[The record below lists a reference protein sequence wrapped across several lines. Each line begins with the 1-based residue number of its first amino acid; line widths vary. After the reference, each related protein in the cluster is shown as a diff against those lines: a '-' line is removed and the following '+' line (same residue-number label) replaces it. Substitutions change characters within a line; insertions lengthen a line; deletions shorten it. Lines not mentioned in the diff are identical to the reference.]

1 MKTCRGTQTNKN
13 VMCYEMCNAMLMWHS
28 AKFCRCVC
36 MGCAQSTPPECG
48 SQHGHCREDK
58 FVFIKAICAIEF
70 VFLGAVE
77 RFSLANLVGKP
88 KGGGN

>member
-1 MKTCRGTQTNKN
+1 MCAWDVLRVPFQN
-13 VMCYEMCNAMLMWHS
+13 VDP
-28 AKFCRCVC
+28 R
-36 MGCAQSTPPECG
+36 
-48 SQHGHCREDK
+48 HGHCREDK

-77 RFSLANLVGKP
+77 KFCPANLVGKP